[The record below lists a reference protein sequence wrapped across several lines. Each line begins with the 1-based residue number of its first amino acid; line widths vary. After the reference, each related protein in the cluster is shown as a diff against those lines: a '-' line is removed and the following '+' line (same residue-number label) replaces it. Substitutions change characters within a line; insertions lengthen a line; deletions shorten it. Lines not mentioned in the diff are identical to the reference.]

1 MASPNNP
8 ISSAELIRR
17 YSKAMVVTAS
27 RKQFVI
33 GTNMLSLENTFSRQ
47 LTDADVH
54 ESLVRKYC

>member
-17 YSKAMVVTAS
+17 YSKAKVVTAS

-33 GTNMLSLENTFSRQ
+33 CTNMLSLENTFSRQ
-47 LTDADVH
+47 LTDADVR

>member
-17 YSKAMVVTAS
+17 YSKAKVVEQKRQAVGDALIM
-27 RKQFVI
+27 RPL
-33 GTNMLSLENTFSRQ
+33 TN
-47 LTDADVH
+47 ADVR

>member
-17 YSKAMVVTAS
+17 YSKAKVVEQKRLPAGVTTGMRA
-27 RKQFVI
+27 
-33 GTNMLSLENTFSRQ
+33 
-47 LTDADVH
+47 LTHADVR

>member
-17 YSKAMVVTAS
+17 YSKAKVVTAS
-27 RKQFVI
+27 RKQFVT
-33 GTNMLSLENTFSRQ
+33 GTNMLTGENSFSRP
-47 LTDADVH
+47 LTYADVR

>member
-17 YSKAMVVTAS
+17 YSKAKVVTAS

-47 LTDADVH
+47 LTDADVC